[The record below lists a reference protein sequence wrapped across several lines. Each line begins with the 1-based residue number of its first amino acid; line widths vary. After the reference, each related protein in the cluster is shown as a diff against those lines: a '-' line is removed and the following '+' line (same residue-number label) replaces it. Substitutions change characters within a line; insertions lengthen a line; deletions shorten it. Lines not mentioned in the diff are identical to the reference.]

1 MAELLSQGKEE
12 SARIRVENIVREDI
26 YVELLEMLELYCEL
40 LLARIG
46 LLDKKECDPGLEEA
60 VKTIIFSA
68 PHTDLKEIHTV
79 RDLLIHKFGTEFAH
93 AAIENDGNIIPEK
106 ITKRTAVEAPSPEL
120 VSLYLK
126 EIAKAYNVPF
136 SGLAEEEDYEEGGDE
151 EDEDDEDDDEGN
163 GGSGGKPIQLE
174 EPIEDYPEERISTP
188 RKLSAASLPNPN
200 EAKKSPI
207 SVRAPHK
214 SSDNPHPTVKI
225 PDDLQKNVSK
235 KKRTSDAGLKSSG
248 KEQDDLDALRKRFE
262 ALKR

>member
-60 VKTIIFSA
+60 VKTIIYSA
-68 PHTDLKEIHTV
+68 PHTDIKEMHSV
-79 RDLLIHKFGTEFAH
+79 RDLLIHKFGAEFARS
-93 AAIENDGNIIPEK
+93 AIDNEDDIIPVK
-106 ITKRTAVEAPSPEL
+106 ITKRTAVEAPSTEL

-126 EIAKAYNVPF
+126 EIAKAYGAPF
-136 SGLAEEEDYEEGGDE
+136 SELTDE
-151 EDEDDEDDDEGN
+151 EDLDDEDDFDDEEDSD
-163 GGSGGKPIQLE
+163 GGTGGKPIQLE
-174 EPIEDYPEERISTP
+174 EPLEDYPEERISTP

-207 SVRAPHK
+207 SVRPPHK

-235 KKRTSDAGLKSSG
+235 KKRTSDAGLKNSS
-248 KEQDDLDALRKRFE
+248 KEDDDLDALRRRFE